1 MKKYFILFATVL
13 LSVTAMA
20 QNDVDAFRFSQVNWS
35 GTARFMGAGGAF
47 GSIGGDFSALA
58 TNPAAIGLYK
68 KDEIT
73 FTPVVINAIG
83 SKSIYNDE
91 EVPASRVRYSLTNFG
106 SVFSWRLNADPEN
119 PTTKWRMMQ
128 FGFGYNRINDF
139 NNLTSATGM
148 SNGSSWTNNVL
159 NNANGINYNNLTH
172 DGLAAWNT
180 WLLDTLPGSHDEYVS
195 YLSGSNLRQEHY
207 CITKGGIDE
216 MSFSLGGNYNDQ
228 VFLGLTVGVPFL
240 DYQSETEYKEVDEND
255 EIGGFESFN
264 TYENLRTTGVGI
276 NAKLGVIYRPV
287 EFFRFGVAIHTPTY
301 YSNLKENYKRE
312 ITSNFLDEN
321 NAIKQY
327 EDEYENVSRYKLST
341 PLRVMGSVGF
351 TIAKR
356 AFISAEY
363 EFAEY
368 SMANLLSSENVMYRY
383 NFKDE
388 NAAIKEKYGACHTVR
403 VGAELAV
410 TNCFLIR
417 TGYAYSSSPFKNNI
431 NTGDSHNICAGI
443 GFHGKVFFC
452 DLAYVCRI
460 ARENSWF
467 YSDVALNPVEI
478 CNVNHKFAATFGVK
492 F

>member
-13 LSVTAMA
+13 LSVVAMA

-106 SVFSWRLNADPEN
+106 SVFSWRLNADPEH
-119 PTTKWRMMQ
+119 PTTKWSMMQ

-139 NNLTSATGM
+139 NNLTTATGM
-148 SNGSSWTNNVL
+148 SHGSSWTNNVL
-159 NNANGINYNNLTH
+159 NSAEGINFNNLTH

-180 WLLDTLPGSHDEYVS
+180 WLLDTLPGSDDQYVS
-195 YLSGSNLRQEHY
+195 YLSGHNMRQEHY

-216 MSFSLGGNYNDQ
+216 MSFSLGGNYSDK
-228 VFLGLTVGVPFL
+228 VFLGLTIGVPFL
-240 DYQSETEYKEVDEND
+240 DYQSETEYQEIDEND
-255 EIGGFESFN
+255 EVGGFESFK
-264 TYENLRTTGVGI
+264 TYEKLRTTGVGI

-287 EFFRFGVAIHTPTY
+287 EFFRFGVSIHTPTY
-301 YSNLKENYKRE
+301 YSNLKENYERQINSYFE
-312 ITSNFLDEN
+312 DN
-321 NAIKQY
+321 NY
-327 EDEYENVSRYKLST
+327 EDSYENISKYKLST
-341 PLRVMGSVGF
+341 PLRVMGSIGF

-363 EFAEY
+363 EFADY
-368 SMANLLSSENVMYRY
+368 SMAKLLSSENVMYRY

-388 NAAIKEKYGACHTVR
+388 NQNIKEKYGACHTVR

-410 TNCFLIR
+410 TNFFLIR

-452 DLAYVCRI
+452 DFAYVCRI

-478 CNVNHKFAATFGVK
+478 SNVNHKFAATFGVK